1 MTTQQQPATIDLTP
15 TWQGVLPIL
24 IAALED
30 GTKEGKKLAREEL
43 RRMAKAAD
51 TCKDNL
57 QFAVYRIQDMLLEDD
72 GQAFKEARKFVED
85 MKQKGF
91 VAS

>member
-1 MTTQQQPATIDLTP
+1 MTTEQKPATIDLTL

-30 GTKEGKKLAREEL
+30 GTEEGKKIAREEL

-51 TCKDNL
+51 SRKDNL
-57 QFAVYRIQDMLLEDD
+57 QFAVYRIEDMLKEDD